1 MQDLEK
7 EQTMSDTCGHTS
19 KKLLGFYDH
28 NSSSWRMY
36 EATLDLDLEKS
47 LATLPLSGMTQ
58 HGDLYELQMS
68 EHHTEGS
75 DSSFLPTPM
84 SRDYKG
90 VAGRDMDLN
99 KAVLNIPTPTASDGH
114 WSESESERAG
124 IKGNHNLSLVSWS
137 RRLLPTPTAMHVR
150 NHDEPVENYEQR
162 VLDYE
167 QGKTKGKPGK
177 STGIAVRLLATPVV
191 NASHQSG
198 TCRNWGGDLLH
209 DVKCTC
215 LKYRLHWTKVN

>member
-1 MQDLEK
+1 
-7 EQTMSDTCGHTS
+7 MSDTYGLTS
-19 KKLLGFYDH
+19 KKLLGYYDQ
-28 NSSSWRMY
+28 NLSSWKTS
-36 EATLDLDLEKS
+36 EDTLDLDLEKS
-47 LATLPLSGMTQ
+47 SPILPLSGMTRR
-58 HGDLYELQMS
+58 GDLFELQTS
-68 EHHTEGS
+68 APRIEEN
-75 DSSFLPTPM
+75 DSSFLPTPI
-84 SRDYKG
+84 
-90 VAGRDMDLN
+90 VAGQGNNPQSPKRYWNTETVL
-99 KAVLNIPTPTASDGH
+99 LNIPTPTASDAH
-114 WSESESERAG
+114 WSQTNSERSG

-167 QGKTKGKPGK
+167 EGRTKGKPGK
-177 STGIAVRLLATPVV
+177 STGVAVRLLATPVV

-215 LKYRLHWTKVN
+215 SKYRLHWIKVN